1 MDSGQLEQE
10 KKIDLA
16 DYEIP
21 NSADLAALE
30 KNFLGL
36 LEKLKKQ
43 NSIPPVLEQIKKE
56 LA

>member
-1 MDSGQLEQE
+1 MDGWQLEQE

-21 NSADLAALE
+21 NNADLAALE
-30 KNFLGL
+30 QNFLSL

-43 NSIPPVLEQIKKE
+43 NSTPPVLEQIKKE

>member
-1 MDSGQLEQE
+1 MDSWQLEQE
-10 KKIDLA
+10 KKIGLA

-21 NSADLAALE
+21 NNADLAELE
-30 KNFLGL
+30 QNFLSL

>member
-1 MDSGQLEQE
+1 MHTKQWEQK
-10 KKIDLA
+10 KKIGLA

-21 NSADLAALE
+21 NNADLAELE
-30 KNFLGL
+30 QNFLSL

>member
-1 MDSGQLEQE
+1 MDGWQLEQE
-10 KKIDLA
+10 KKINLA

-21 NSADLAALE
+21 NNADLAALE
-30 KNFLGL
+30 QNFLSL

-43 NSIPPVLEQIKKE
+43 NSTPPVLEQIKKE